1 MRENVRDRYRM
12 EHIVEAITNILD
24 FADGKTK
31 EELEADKLRYYD
43 IVKNIDIIGE
53 AAYKLTHAFC
63 REHPETPWEFIMKMR
78 HVLVHDYYQISSK
91 EVWNVIKEDL
101 KPLRE
106 QVTRY
111 LADTNW
117 DEWEKSEVVIKE
129 SAAYKT
135 LIQTAQRMKNDGL
148 PIKQISRYTGLTAEE
163 IEGL

>member
-1 MRENVRDRYRM
+1 MRENVKDRDRL
-12 EHIVEAITNILD
+12 EHIVEAITNILE

-31 EELEADKLRYYD
+31 EELEADKLRYYG
-43 IVKNIDIIGE
+43 IVKNIEIIGE

-106 QVTRY
+106 QVTSY

-129 SAAYKT
+129 SAAHKT

-148 PIKQISRYTGLTAEE
+148 PIKQISRYTGLTTEE